1 MTTLETAAIRFR
13 ECRTEA
19 AIVAVLDETYAAI
32 AAVASLRD
40 AWVENTA
47 ALKLADQRRREL
59 RK

>member
-1 MTTLETAAIRFR
+1 MTTLELAAIRFR

-32 AAVASLRD
+32 AKTTSLRD
-40 AWVENTA
+40 AWVENTV

-59 RK
+59 RR

>member
-32 AAVASLRD
+32 AKVKSLRD
-40 AWVENTA
+40 AWVENSA
-47 ALKLADQRRREL
+47 ALMLANQRRREL

>member
-1 MTTLETAAIRFR
+1 MTTLDLAAIRFR

-32 AAVASLRD
+32 AKSKSLRD

-47 ALKLADQRRREL
+47 AIKLANQRRREL
-59 RK
+59 KR